1 MWKYLGIVMLMSLSS
16 LGFAEEKSRPS
27 GKEMLP
33 KADLRKFQACDHDS
47 DCVRATNGCC
57 DCANGGEMIA
67 VHRKHEKAVRDLFP
81 CKGVLC
87 TEKAGEC
94 MHWLPVCAKG
104 LCDVVPP
111 KKK

>member
-1 MWKYLGIVMLMSLSS
+1 MWKSLIIITLIGLFFSG
-16 LGFAEEKSRPS
+16 LAQAKSRPS
-27 GKEMLP
+27 GKEMLS
-33 KADLRKFQACDHDS
+33 KAELKKFQECDHDT

-67 VHRKHEKAVRDLFP
+67 VHRKHEKAVRALFP

-94 MHWLPVCAKG
+94 MHWLPVCSKG
-104 LCDVVPP
+104 LCSVVPP
-111 KKK
+111 KKN